1 MRTFLILV
9 VIVTS
14 GFIFVRLTA
23 APKLEA
29 GNAPDEGAISAP
41 VNAIVAKVFL
51 TLSGEAVKV
60 AVEGVAGAIVFKET
74 SSGKY
79 SGEVAI
85 DGEAALLFVLVSWKT
100 EGDAHRFAKLVV
112 EAPGKE
118 TFTHVFDAPGD
129 IDDFIE
135 LPF

>member
-1 MRTFLILV
+1 M
-9 VIVTS
+9 VIAAS
-14 GFIFVRLTA
+14 GFLFVRLTA

-29 GNAPDEGAISAP
+29 GNAPDEGAISTP

-51 TLSGEAVKV
+51 TLSGKAEQV
-60 AVEGVAGAIVFKET
+60 AVEGVAGAIVLKET
-74 SSGKY
+74 SSGTY

-85 DGEAALLFVLVSWKT
+85 DGEAALLFVRVSWNA
-100 EGDAHRFAKLVV
+100 EEDAHRFAKLVV
-112 EAPGKE
+112 EVPGKE

-129 IDDFIE
+129 IDNFIE